1 MRDRPAG
8 RIGSLDGLRGVA
20 AAVVLVHH
28 ALLVVPTLSAGN
40 NGEPIPANRAWL
52 VDSPLHVF
60 WAGGEAVFV
69 FFVLSGFVLTLPA
82 LRRRQDW
89 VAYYP
94 SRLLRLYVPVIASVA
109 LALVWFL
116 LVPRV
121 PSPGASGWLLRHVEP
136 LTAGGLVGDLTLLS
150 PTRLNSPLWSL
161 TWEVAFSLL
170 LPLFVLI
177 AKATHRVW
185 WVTALAALLLSGLGR
200 QFHEDWLM
208 YLPMF
213 LLGSALAAGWE
224 RIPEIRRGTGWVLAV
239 LAVLG
244 ITFEW
249 WVPRSMVGIHV
260 PIVVVASA
268 GLIVLLCGKW
278 LPAERL
284 MLGRVPRTL
293 GRLSFSLYLVHEPIT
308 VSVGLL
314 LPTSLP
320 WLTPFIAI
328 PVAIVVAGLFAR
340 LVELPAHR
348 LAKRVAKSITV
359 RRARVGSASTHPAAA
374 ASPLADDDRTAA

>member
-20 AAVVLVHH
+20 AAVVLIHH
-28 ALLVVPTLSAGN
+28 GLLVVPSLSDGN
-40 NGEPIPANRAWL
+40 NGLPVPSSRAWL
-52 VDSPLHVF
+52 VDSPLHLF

-69 FFVLSGFVLTLPA
+69 FFVLSGFVLTLPS
-82 LRRRQDW
+82 LRRAQDW
-89 VAYYP
+89 FAYYP
-94 SRLLRLYVPVIASVA
+94 SRLLRLYVPVVASVA
-109 LALVWFL
+109 LALVLFL
-116 LVPRV
+116 LVPRTAD
-121 PSPGASGWLLRHVEP
+121 PGASGWLLRHVEP
-136 LTAGGLVGDLTLLS
+136 LTAGGLLGDVTLWS

-170 LPLFVLI
+170 LPVFVLL
-177 AKATHRVW
+177 AKATSRVW
-185 WVTALAALLLSGLGR
+185 WLTAVAALLLSAHGR
-200 QFHEDWLM
+200 QVHEDWLM

-224 RIPEIRRGTGWVLAV
+224 RIPEIRRGPGWVLAA

-249 WVPRSMVGIHV
+249 WVPRSMVGLHV
-260 PIVVVASA
+260 PIVVLASA

-278 LPAERL
+278 LPAERV
-284 MLGRVPRTL
+284 MLGPVPRAL

-308 VSVGLL
+308 VSVALL
-314 LPTSLP
+314 LPTSVP
-320 WLTPFIAI
+320 WLTPIIAI
-328 PVAIVVAGLFAR
+328 PVAVVVAGLFAR

-348 LAKRVAKSITV
+348 LAKRVAKTITV
-359 RRARVGSASTHPAAA
+359 RRGRVGPAAPRDDGA
-374 ASPLADDDRTAA
+374 DAGLRDDDRRAA

>member
-20 AAVVLVHH
+20 AAVVLIHH
-28 ALLVVPTLSAGN
+28 GLLVVPTLSDGN
-40 NGEPIPANRAWL
+40 NGQPIPANRAWL
-52 VDSPLHVF
+52 VDTPLHVF

-82 LRRRQDW
+82 LRRAQDW
-89 VAYYP
+89 IAYYP
-94 SRLLRLYVPVIASVA
+94 SRLLRLYIPVIASVGLA
-109 LALVWFL
+109 LALFL
-116 LVPRV
+116 LVPRT
-121 PSPGASGWLLRHVEP
+121 PEAGASGWLLRHVEP
-136 LTAGGLVGDLTLLS
+136 LTAGGLLGDLTLVA

-185 WVTALAALLLSGLGR
+185 WLTAIAALLLSALGR
-200 QFHEDWLM
+200 QYREDWLM

-224 RIPEIRRGTGWVLAV
+224 RIPEIRRGPGWVLAG

-249 WVPRSMVGIHV
+249 WLPRSLVGIHV
-260 PIVVVASA
+260 PMVVVASA

-278 LPAERL
+278 LPAERV
-284 MLGRVPRTL
+284 MLGPVPRAL

-308 VSVGLL
+308 VSVAYL
-314 LPTSLP
+314 LPTSVP
-320 WLTPFIAI
+320 WLTMLVAI
-328 PVAIVVAGLFAR
+328 PVAVVVAGLFAR

-348 LAKRVAKSITV
+348 LAKRVARTITA
-359 RRARVGSASTHPAAA
+359 RRGRVGSPPARADDA
-374 ASPLADDDRTAA
+374 RLPDDDRRAA

>member
-28 ALLVVPTLSAGN
+28 GLLVVPTLSDGN
-40 NGEPIPANRAWL
+40 NGLPIPANRAWL
-52 VDSPLHVF
+52 VDTPLHLF

-82 LRRRQDW
+82 LRRAQDW
-89 VAYYP
+89 IAYYP
-94 SRLLRLYVPVIASVA
+94 SRLLRLYVPVVASIA
-109 LALVWFL
+109 LALVLFL
-116 LVPRV
+116 LVPRT
-121 PSPGASGWLLRHVEP
+121 PEPGASGWLLRHVETITP
-136 LTAGGLVGDLTLLS
+136 AGLLGDLTLLS

-170 LPLFVLI
+170 LPLFVLV
-177 AKATHRVW
+177 AKATRRIW
-185 WVTALAALLLSGLGR
+185 WATAIAALVLSALGR
-200 QFHEDWLM
+200 QYHEDWLM

-224 RIPEIRRGTGWVLAV
+224 RIPEIRRGTGWVLAG

-249 WVPRSMVGIHV
+249 WLPRSLVGIHV
-260 PIVVVASA
+260 PIVVTASA

-278 LPAERL
+278 LPAERV
-284 MLGRVPRTL
+284 MLGPVPRAL

-308 VSVGLL
+308 VSVAYL
-314 LPTSLP
+314 LPTSVP
-320 WLTPFIAI
+320 WLTPIVAI
-328 PVAIVVAGLFAR
+328 PVAVVVAGLFAR

-348 LAKRVAKSITV
+348 LAKRVARSITT
-359 RRARVGSASTHPAAA
+359 RRARVGAEPPTNGADVRLS
-374 ASPLADDDRTAA
+374 DDDRRAA

>member
-28 ALLVVPTLSAGN
+28 SLLAVPTLSDGN
-40 NGEPIPANRAWL
+40 NRLPVPADRAWL
-52 VDSPLHVF
+52 VDTPLHVF

-82 LRRRQDW
+82 LRRAQDW

-94 SRLLRLYVPVIASVA
+94 SRLLRLYIPVIASIGLA
-109 LALVWFL
+109 LALFL
-116 LVPRV
+116 LVPRTTEA
-121 PSPGASGWLLRHVEP
+121 GASGWLLRHVEP
-136 LTAGGLVGDLTLLS
+136 LTAGGLLGDLTLLS

-177 AKATHRVW
+177 AKATRRVW
-185 WVTALAALLLSGLGR
+185 WLTAVLAVLLSALGR
-200 QFHEDWLM
+200 QFREDWLM

-224 RIPEIRRGTGWVLAV
+224 RIPEIRRGAGWFLAG

-249 WVPRSMVGIHV
+249 WIPRTLVGLHV
-260 PIVVVASA
+260 PMVVVASA

-278 LPAERL
+278 LPAERM
-284 MLGRVPRTL
+284 MLGRIPRTL

-308 VSVGLL
+308 VSVAYL
-314 LPTSLP
+314 LPTSMP
-320 WLTPFIAI
+320 WLTPVIAI
-328 PVAIVVAGLFAR
+328 PIAVVVAGLFAR

-348 LAKRVAKSITV
+348 LAKRVARSITTRRGRV
-359 RRARVGSASTHPAAA
+359 GGTSTPATDAGPRLGEDDRRAA
-374 ASPLADDDRTAA
+374 